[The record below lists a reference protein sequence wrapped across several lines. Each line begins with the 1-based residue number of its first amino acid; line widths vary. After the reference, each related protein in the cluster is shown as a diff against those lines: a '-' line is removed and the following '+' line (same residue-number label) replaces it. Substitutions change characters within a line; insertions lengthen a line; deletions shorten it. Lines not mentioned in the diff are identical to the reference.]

1 SQRVVFV
8 CSGNSA
14 RSQLA
19 AAVWASRTGRGVSS
33 AGTRPA
39 ARIHPG
45 TVRVARRHGLPLLAD
60 RPASTVEVLAADDA
74 IITVCD
80 SADREMT
87 VGHTHWSV
95 PDPVR
100 VGTSAAFEQAL
111 ADLTHRID
119 GWVHAAGEGAG

>member
-1 SQRVVFV
+1 VFV

-19 AAVWASRTGRGVSS
+19 AAVWAHRTGQAASS

-45 TVRVARRHGLPLLAD
+45 TVRVAHRHGLPLLAD
-60 RPASTVEVLAADDA
+60 RPASTAEVLADDDA

-80 SADREMT
+80 AADGEVT
-87 VGHTHWSV
+87 AAHTHWSI
-95 PDPVR
+95 PDPVP
-100 VGTSAAFEQAL
+100 VGTPAAFERAL
-111 ADLTHRID
+111 ADLTDRID
-119 GWVHAAGEGAG
+119 GWVRAAAPAPG

>member
-1 SQRVVFV
+1 VVFV

-19 AAVWASRTGRGVSS
+19 AALWADRTGRPAAS
-33 AGTRPA
+33 AGTRPS

-45 TVRVARRHGLPLLAD
+45 TVRAARAHGLRLLAD
-60 RPASTVEVLAADDA
+60 RPASTAEVLDPEDA

-80 SADREMT
+80 SADRE
-87 VGHTHWSV
+87 VQIGHTHWSV

-100 VGTSAAFEQAL
+100 LGTTAAFERTL
-111 ADLTHRID
+111 SDLTSRID
-119 GWVHAAGEGAG
+119 GWVRAAADRPRRA